1 MFLLGEI
8 YNLLSGERV
17 MKMTRIRIPV
27 AVLAAMVFLIFSSL
41 ALAAHPGG
49 SVTLMKGLDSNGIG
63 IPAGTTDAY
72 SPKATCTRACHTASG
87 DPVEF
92 AGHDYGSGDQF
103 STHVQGVLD
112 STDTIYWQAYK
123 IKSYAHGVSASKHTN
138 EGRNENYS
146 NATRKALGDP
156 FFTSSPG
163 MWGKY

>member
-1 MFLLGEI
+1 
-8 YNLLSGERV
+8 
-17 MKMTRIRIPV
+17 MKMTKLRIPI
-27 AVLAAMVFLIFSSL
+27 AVMAAMVFLIFSSL
-41 ALAAHPGG
+41 AMAAHPGG
-49 SVTLMKGLDSNGIG
+49 NVTLLKADGSAVGLS
-63 IPAGTTDAY
+63 DAY
-72 SPKATCTRACHTASG
+72 SPKATCTRACHTSAG

-112 STDTIYWQAYK
+112 STNTIYWQAYQ
-123 IKSYAHGVSASKHTN
+123 IKSYAHGVSVSRHTN

-146 NATRKALGDP
+146 NATRKSLGDP